1 MLPGHELNVGITGR
15 CREIRLGGKIACG
28 VQQARRMHRQHQ
40 SLARLAKGIRIQHRH
55 RPSRMLALHAQP
67 FIEQGVQNY
76 AVKVNRGGASTAA
89 WPRGVAW
96 ANTP

>member
-28 VQQARRMHRQHQ
+28 VQQARRMQHQ